1 MSLVRKKSYETLGD
15 QSGQGLVEYLI
26 IVTLMAVG
34 TIAVMRGLS
43 ETVAFKFGRVA
54 KALGATVEGSG
65 SAPSIGENA
74 TRKKDLSDFMQ
85 GARASEGRENG
96 GLGRGGAPGRGSD
109 D

>member
-1 MSLVRKKSYETLGD
+1 MASTPTKSYETIRN

-43 ETVAFKFGRVA
+43 ETVAHKFGRVA

-65 SAPSIGENA
+65 SAPVIGENA

-85 GARASEGRENG
+85 GARSAEGRDG
-96 GLGRGGAPGRGSD
+96 GARGGGRGSNGESPF
-109 D
+109 